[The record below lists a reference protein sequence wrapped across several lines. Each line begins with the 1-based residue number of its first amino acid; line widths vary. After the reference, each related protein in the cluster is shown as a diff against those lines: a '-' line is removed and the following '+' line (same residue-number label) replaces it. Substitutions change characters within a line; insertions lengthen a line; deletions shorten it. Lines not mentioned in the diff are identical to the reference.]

1 MMYGAEFGIKSGED
15 LTLEFSSTPV
25 LRA

>member
-1 MMYGAEFGIKSGED
+1 MYGAEFGIKSGED